1 MPTGETHSGS
11 NPLANPVIIASAR
24 KIREFEGVHL
34 RTTDRVPQK
43 KGTGLEWQEY
53 SFNKLTG
60 QGITET
66 QQNENFQQISGQL
79 LTLEPDMSQI
89 VIKMTDRTKRRMAQV
104 ALMQMG
110 GLAGN
115 AMARKQDEDYLAL
128 FSGFSTTSSPGTGN
142 PVSFGHIAAAVT
154 NSTSNVTEPSQG
166 DEVFAVLHGRQIKD
180 IQDEVL
186 AGVGT
191 YTIPEGLTAETFRKG
206 FKGTVAGANLF
217 EDGLINV
224 DSTPDANGAV
234 HTRKAVVSVTALELR
249 SAGFRDELFGGGAD
263 VDVLT
268 NEYGFVERTSA
279 GTQVWAY
286 RIFSDA
292 TAPTS

>member
-1 MPTGETHSGS
+1 MPGETTSGS
-11 NPLANPVIIASAR
+11 NAKANPVIIAQAR
-24 KIREFEGVHL
+24 KIREWEGVHL
-34 RTTDRVPQK
+34 RTTDRVPMK

-53 SFNKLTG
+53 SFNALDGTD
-60 QGITET
+60 ITET
-66 QQNENFQQISGQL
+66 TRNENFQQISGQL

-89 VIKMTDRTKRRMAQV
+89 VIKITDRTRRKMAQV
-104 ALMQMG
+104 VEAQMG

-128 FSGFSTTSSPGTGN
+128 FSGFATTSSPGSGN
-142 PVSFGHIAAAVT
+142 PVSFGHISAAVT
-154 NSTSNVTEPSQG
+154 NCTSNVTEPSAG
-166 DEVFAVLHGRQIKD
+166 DEVYAILHGTQIKD

-191 YTIPEGLTAETFRKG
+191 YTIPAGMTEEVFRRG
-206 FKGTVAGANLF
+206 FKGTVAGANVF
-217 EDGLINV
+217 EDGNITI
-224 DSTPDANGAV
+224 SSGDANGAV
-234 HTRKAVVSVTALELR
+234 HTKKAVVSVTALALKTA
-249 SAGFRDELFGGGAD
+249 SFRDELFGGGAD

-286 RIFSDA
+286 RILSDA
-292 TAPTS
+292 SAPTS

>member
-1 MPTGETHSGS
+1 MAAGETHSGS

-24 KIREFEGVHL
+24 KIREQEGVYM
-34 RTTDRVPQK
+34 RTTDRVAQK

-60 QGITET
+60 SDITET
-66 QQNENFQQISGQL
+66 TQNENYQQISGQL
-79 LTLEPDMSQI
+79 LVLEPDMSQI
-89 VIKMTDRTKRRMAQV
+89 VIKMTDRTKRRMAQT
-104 ALMQMG
+104 AQAQMG

-128 FSGFSTTSSPGTGN
+128 FAGFATTTSPGSGN
-142 PVSFGHIAAAVT
+142 PVSFGHISAAVS
-154 NSTSNVTEPSQG
+154 NATSNVTEPSAG
-166 DEVFAVLHGRQIKD
+166 DEVFAVLHGFQIKD
-180 IQDEVL
+180 IQDEIL

-191 YTIPEGLTAETFRKG
+191 YTIPEGMTADTFRKG
-206 FKGTVAGANLF
+206 FQGSVAGANLF
-217 EDGLINV
+217 VDGFIAISGNN
-224 DSTPDANGAV
+224 ANGAV
-234 HTRKAVVSVTALELR
+234 HTKKAVVSVTALELK
-249 SAGFRDELFGGGAD
+249 SASFRDELFGGGST

-268 NEYGFVERTSA
+268 NEYGYVERTSA

-286 RIFSDA
+286 RIQSDA

>member
-1 MPTGETHSGS
+1 MPSGETHSGS
-11 NPLANPVIIASAR
+11 NPKANPVIIASAR

-34 RTTDRVPQK
+34 RTTDRIPQK

-60 QGITET
+60 TDITET
-66 QQNENFQQISGQL
+66 TQNENFQQVNGQL

-89 VIKMTDRTKRRMAQV
+89 VIKMADRTKRRMAQV
-104 ALMQMG
+104 ALAQMG

-128 FSGFSTTSSPGTGN
+128 FSGFATTSSPGSGN
-142 PVSFGHIAAAVT
+142 PVSFGHISAAVK
-154 NSTSNVTEPSQG
+154 NCTSNTTEPSAG
-166 DEVFAVLHGRQIKD
+166 DEIFGILHGFQIKD

-191 YTIPEGLTAETFRKG
+191 YTIPEGMTAEVFRKG
-206 FKGTVAGANLF
+206 FQGSVAGANIF
-217 EDGLINV
+217 EDGLIAIASNN
-224 DSTPDANGAV
+224 ANGAV
-234 HTRKAVVSVTALELR
+234 HTKKAVVSVTALELKTA
-249 SAGFRDELFGGGAD
+249 SFRDELFGGGAT

-268 NEYGFVERTSA
+268 NEYGFKERTSA
-279 GTQVWAY
+279 STQVWAY

-292 TAPTS
+292 TQPTS